1 MFANLIDNA
10 VQHSPPDVAVRVT
23 GGAAGGHVTVR
34 VIDRGRGVPPSER
47 ARIFEP
53 FVRGS
58 RSSRGSGL
66 GLAIARGFVE
76 ANGGRIALQSGVSE
90 DTAFAVTFPLV
101 PQPAPA
107 A

>member
-1 MFANLIDNA
+1 MTRFRGL
-10 VQHSPPDVAVRVT
+10 SCPTVALQQQCRK
-23 GGAAGGHVTVR
+23 AARKHR
-34 VIDRGRGVPPSER
+34 VPPSER